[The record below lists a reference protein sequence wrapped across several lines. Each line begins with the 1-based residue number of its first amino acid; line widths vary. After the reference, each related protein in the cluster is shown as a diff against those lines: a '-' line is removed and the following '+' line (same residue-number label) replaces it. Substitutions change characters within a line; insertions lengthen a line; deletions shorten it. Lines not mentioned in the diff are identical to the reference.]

1 MQQSFNYQLGE
12 KMELSGSQKEFTL
25 EISQSKKFVQA
36 VRTIPR
42 QWQWRLFS
50 LGLIIS
56 DFLMVGL
63 GFRVAYFFRF
73 ELSIDI
79 FRLDVIP
86 NIDFYQTMV
95 FILIPVWLLIFA
107 LMGLYNRQYLL
118 GGTQEYSLV
127 FNATTAGMIILMAA
141 GFLYP
146 TFIFA
151 RGWLVLAWA
160 FAVFFTIFAR
170 FIVRRIIYFLRK
182 QGYFVSLAVIVGANN
197 EGISLAEQLMRWN
210 TSGLHIV
217 GFVDKKLPAGTTVH
231 QNLKVLGPV
240 EKISEIINQFHIE
253 EMILAS
259 SAISSRDSMVD
270 LFMQYGVNSGVTV
283 RMSSGLYEIMTTGL
297 TVKEFAYVPLVG
309 INPVRL
315 RGGDRLLK
323 TILDYSIAIPGVILC
338 SPILLVI
345 AIAIKL
351 GSPGPI
357 IHRRQV
363 MGVNGKKFHAFKFRT
378 MYENGNEILEKYP
391 MLKKELA
398 ENHKLKDDPRI
409 TKVGSYLRKW
419 SLDELPQL
427 FNVLRGEMSIV
438 GPRMISPE
446 EMEKYSK
453 WELNLLTVRPGITG
467 LWQVNGRS
475 DVSYGERVRL
485 DMYYIR
491 NWSIWFDIQILI
503 QTVPA
508 VLKRR
513 GAY

>member
-1 MQQSFNYQLGE
+1 
-12 KMELSGSQKEFTL
+12 MELSGSQKEFTL
-25 EISQSKKFVQA
+25 EVSQSEKFVHA
-36 VRTIPR
+36 VRTVPR

-50 LGLIIS
+50 LALIVS

-63 GFRVAYFFRF
+63 GFRSAYFIRF

-86 NIDFYQTMV
+86 NIAFYQNMV
-95 FILIPVWLLIFA
+95 FVLIPVWLLIFA
-107 LMGLYNRQYLL
+107 LMGLYNRQNLL

-146 TFIFA
+146 SFIFA
-151 RGWLVLAWA
+151 RGWLILAWA
-160 FAVFFTIFAR
+160 FALFFTIFSR
-170 FIVRRIIYFLRK
+170 FTFRRIIYLLRK

-210 TSGLHIV
+210 TSGLHVV
-217 GFVDKKLPAGTTVH
+217 GFIDKKLPAGTTVH
-231 QNLKVLGPV
+231 NNLKVLGPV
-240 EKISEIINQFHIE
+240 EKINEIVSQFHIE

-297 TVKEFAYVPLVG
+297 TVKEFAFVPLVG

-315 RGGDRLLK
+315 RGGDRILK
-323 TILDYSIAIPGVILC
+323 NMLDYSIAIPCLIVL
-338 SPILLVI
+338 SPLLLLI

-351 GSPGPI
+351 NSPGPI

-363 MGVNGKKFHAFKFRT
+363 MGVNGKKFHAFKFRS
-378 MYENGNEILEKYP
+378 MYVNGDEILENYP
-391 MLKKELA
+391 ELKKELA
-398 ENHKLKDDPRI
+398 ENHKLKQDPRI
-409 TKVGSYLRKW
+409 TKVGSFLRKW

-427 FNVLRGEMSIV
+427 FNVLLFQMSVV

-446 EMEKYSK
+446 ETEKYTK

-475 DVSYGERVRL
+475 DVSYDERVRL

-491 NWSIWFDIQILI
+491 NWSIWFDMQLLI
-503 QTVPA
+503 QTIPA
-508 VLKRR
+508 VLRKR

>member
-1 MQQSFNYQLGE
+1 
-12 KMELSGSQKEFTL
+12 MELSGSQKEFTL
-25 EISQSKKFVQA
+25 EISQSEKFVQA
-36 VRTIPR
+36 VKTVPR

-50 LGLIIS
+50 IALIVS

-63 GFRVAYFFRF
+63 GFRTAYFIRF

-86 NIDFYQTMV
+86 NIAFYQNMV
-95 FILIPVWLLIFA
+95 FVLIPVWLLIFA

-146 TFIFA
+146 SFIFA

-160 FAVFFTIFAR
+160 FALFFTILAR
-170 FIVRRIIYFLRK
+170 FIFRRMIYLLRK

-197 EGISLAEQLMRWN
+197 EGISLAEQLMRWS

-217 GFVDKKLPAGTTVH
+217 GFIDKKLPAGTTVH
-231 QNLKVLGPV
+231 NNLKVLGPV
-240 EKISEIINQFHIE
+240 EKITEIVSQFHIE

-323 TILDYSIAIPGVILC
+323 NILDYSIAIPSLIVL
-338 SPILLVI
+338 SPFLLLI

-351 GSPGPI
+351 DSPGPI

-363 MGVNGKKFHAFKFRT
+363 MGVNGKKFHAFKFRS
-378 MYENGNEILEKYP
+378 MHANGDEILENYP
-391 MLKKELA
+391 ELKKELA
-398 ENHKLKDDPRI
+398 TNHKLKEDPRI
-409 TKVGSYLRKW
+409 TKVGHFIRKW

-427 FNVLRGEMSIV
+427 FNVLFFQMSIV

-446 EMEKYSK
+446 ETEKYTK

-475 DVSYGERVRL
+475 DVSYDERVRL

-491 NWSIWFDIQILI
+491 NWSIWFDLQLLI
-503 QTVPA
+503 QTIPA
-508 VLKRR
+508 VLRKR

>member
-1 MQQSFNYQLGE
+1 
-12 KMELSGSQKEFTL
+12 MEISSAQKEFTL
-25 EISQSKKFVQA
+25 EITQSEKFVRA
-36 VRTIPR
+36 VRTVPR
-42 QWQWRLFS
+42 HWQWRLFS
-50 LGLIIS
+50 IGLIIS
-56 DFLMVGL
+56 DFLMIGL

-86 NIDFYQTMV
+86 NIAFYQSMV
-95 FILIPVWLLIFA
+95 MILIPIWLIIFA
-107 LMGLYNRQYLL
+107 LMGLYNRQHLL

-141 GFLYP
+141 GFLEP
-146 TFIFA
+146 SFIFA

-160 FAVFFTIFAR
+160 FAVFFTIFGR
-170 FIVRRIIYFLRK
+170 FVIRRIIYLLRK
-182 QGYFVSLAVIVGANN
+182 QGFFVSLAVIVGANN

-231 QNLKVLGPV
+231 GNLKVLGPV
-240 EKISEIINQFHIE
+240 EKIREIINQFHIE

-270 LFMQYGVNSGVTV
+270 LFMQYGVNSGVNV

-315 RGGDRLLK
+315 RGGDQMLK
-323 TILDYSIAIPGVILC
+323 SILDYSIAIPVLIALT
-338 SPILLVI
+338 PIFLIISL
-345 AIAIKL
+345 AIKL
-351 GSPGPI
+351 DSKGPI
-357 IHRRQV
+357 LHKRQV
-363 MGVNGKKFHAFKFRT
+363 MGVNGKKFFAYKFRT
-378 MYENGNEILEKYP
+378 MHVNGDAILEQYP
-391 MLKKELA
+391 ELKKELA
-398 ENHKLKDDPRI
+398 ENHKLKHDPRI
-409 TKVGSYLRKW
+409 TKVGGFLRKW

-427 FNVLRGEMSIV
+427 LNVMRREMSVV

-446 EMEKYSK
+446 ETEKYTK

-475 DVSYGERVRL
+475 DVSYDERVRL

-491 NWSIWFDIQILI
+491 NWSIWFDIQLLI
-503 QTVPA
+503 QTIPA